1 MLEAH
6 ESGSGSVLHQHSF
19 GECKIAITWRNGSRH
34 TGNVVAVQ
42 EPVMVIEGRGEV
54 QKRSSEHA
62 GQVLPQDGHSTG
74 AHVSVVIMVTN
85 VLSETN
91 NYYKYFF

>member
-1 MLEAH
+1 
-6 ESGSGSVLHQHSF
+6 
-19 GECKIAITWRNGSRH
+19 
-34 TGNVVAVQ
+34 
-42 EPVMVIEGRGEV
+42 MVIEGRGEV